1 MHLLRFL
8 LVGLQSAA
16 MAAAARVDLAARS
29 VADDL
34 QRLAPASSVAV
45 QLRER
50 WSEVDAPVATVVLNA
65 TSEKDISQ
73 TVKYCVQKKI
83 PFVAQNGGNGW
94 ATGQFDLG
102 STGVL
107 INLAGLNQV
116 TISADKKTATIGG
129 GAIISDVITAAD
141 AAGVLVQTGNCNCVG
156 ALGATLGGGYG
167 NLLGEH
173 GLAVDNV
180 LELRVIT
187 AAGKALTASSTSNP
201 DLFWALRGAGP
212 NFGIVASAK
221 VKAFPTADRTALIVN
236 LTFDPAKIAAV
247 AQAVQDLALLPQ
259 QVVYLVLSN
268 SADGTNTPTVVVTGF
283 LRGGTVESGRA
294 AYAPLFDL
302 GPLTNSSVVTPYQ
315 GWNAANDGFCTRG
328 GRKPAFSTT
337 IDNMNAGNWPR
348 VWELYKGFQGR
359 PGAQNTAVLIER
371 YNLTAAQAVPAG
383 STAFAEEKRRGAFAQ
398 AIVIPW
404 YEDAALD
411 AQAEAFGAQV
421 RDIWKFSSSAVANP
435 TYINFAHG
443 DEELQAIYG
452 SALDRLRTLK
462 QKFDPTGVFNQWF
475 PIK

>member
-1 MHLLRFL
+1 MYLPRFL
-8 LVGLQSAA
+8 LLGLQSAA
-16 MAAAARVDLAARS
+16 MAAAAAIDLAARS

-34 QRLAPASSVAV
+34 QSLARASSVAV

-50 WSEVDAPVATVVLNA
+50 WNDIDAPIATVVVNA
-65 TSEKDISQ
+65 TCEQEISDV
-73 TVKYCVQKKI
+73 VKYCVQKKI

-94 ATGQFDLG
+94 ATGQFNLG

-116 TISADKKTATIGG
+116 SISADKKTATIGG
-129 GAIISDVITAAD
+129 GAIISDVVAAAD

-156 ALGATLGGGYG
+156 ALGASLGGGYG

-173 GLAVDNV
+173 GLAVDNI
-180 LELRVIT
+180 LELRVVT
-187 AAGKALTASSTSNP
+187 ATGKALTASSTTNP
-201 DLFWALRGAGP
+201 DLYWALRGAGP
-212 NFGIVASAK
+212 NFGVVTSAK
-221 VKAFPTADRTALIVN
+221 VNAFPTDDRTALIVN
-236 LTFDPAKIAAV
+236 FTFDPSKIAAV
-247 AQAVQDLALLPQ
+247 AQAIQDLALLPQ
-259 QVVYLVLSN
+259 QVVYLILSN

-283 LRGGTVESGRA
+283 LRGGTVESGRT
-294 AYAPLFDL
+294 AYKPLYDL

-315 GWNAANDGFCTRG
+315 GWNAANDPFCARG

-337 IDNMNAGNWPR
+337 INNMNSANWPEI
-348 VWELYKGFQGR
+348 WDLYEGFQGQ
-359 PGAQNTAVLIER
+359 PGAQNSAILIER

-462 QKFDPTGVFNQWF
+462 QQYDPSGVFNLWF